1 MTDTPETDAAAVFPS
16 CNDSSDTPHPQGTHV
31 ATDFAR
37 RLERERDEWKDKC
50 DKLAEALIELR
61 DAEWLT
67 LPGRAN
73 DIVESALSTLNQR

>member
-1 MTDTPETDAAAVFPS
+1 MTDTPETDAATFHPDGDGGCV
-16 CNDSSDTPHPQGTHV
+16 DSDLS
-31 ATDFAR
+31 R
-37 RLERERDEWKDKC
+37 KLERERDDAREKC

-73 DIVESALSTLNQR
+73 DIVESALATLNQQEP